1 MSIAKK
7 IVWRN
12 HPDFTNEIQGLIGE
26 QEIFTIKS
34 INKNLDQWNLFSWAF
49 RNETFNNSASSR
61 NLGTFLNSELAKD
74 YAEQKW
80 NQFVNELISID
91 SNVGF

>member
-1 MSIAKK
+1 MNTAKK

-12 HPDFTNEIQGLIGE
+12 HPNFTNEIQGLIGE

-49 RNETFNNSASSR
+49 KNETFNNSASSR

-80 NQFVNELISID
+80 SQFVKELISID

>member
-1 MSIAKK
+1 MSLAKK
-7 IVWRN
+7 IIWKN
-12 HPDFTNEIQGLIGE
+12 HPEFPNEIQGLME
-26 QEIFTIKS
+26 DQEIFTIKPV
-34 INKNLDQWNLFSWAF
+34 NKNLDQWNLLSWAF
-49 RNETFNNSASSR
+49 RNETFHNSASSK

-80 NQFVNELISID
+80 TQFVNELISVG

>member
-1 MSIAKK
+1 MNMAKK

-12 HPDFTNEIQGLIGE
+12 HPDFINEIQGLIGE
-26 QEIFTIKS
+26 QELFTIKP
-34 INKNLDQWNLFSWAF
+34 INKSLDQWNLFSWAF

-80 NQFVNELISID
+80 NQFVNELISND